1 MWIPRR
7 SRRKV
12 SHCFV
17 QRYCTKCSVGNFCMS
32 NSFGIFISSSGKS
45 EALNLLNW
53 KEGKYNKGRLI
64 YSLRMWWTFSWEMMG
79 HLECMHWYFM
89 SINKKEKIN
98 LRSLA
103 LYALGQVKQYWKCTL
118 AQLHTC
124 MKKCYPMRS
133 ITQSLSFNL
142 FLIWISSLCQV
153 CSCCCCSFCFV
164 YFLFFSQT
172 ILVEKELFLGHGQ
185 QNTGFKKQVKHLF
198 NPVVFHR
205 VSGSLAL
212 PKSI

>member
-17 QRYCTKCSVGNFCMS
+17 QRYCTKCSVGNFWMS

-89 SINKKEKIN
+89 SINKKEKN
-98 LRSLA
+98 KPTLFGALCSLTSKTVLKMHSRA
-103 LYALGQVKQYWKCTL
+103 ITHVYEKMLPHAK
-118 AQLHTC
+118 H
-124 MKKCYPMRS
+124 YP
-133 ITQSLSFNL
+133 ILVLQFVFNL
-142 FLIWISSLCQV
+142 NILIVSSLQ
-153 CSCCCCSFCFV
+153 
-164 YFLFFSQT
+164 L
-172 ILVEKELFLGHGQ
+172 LLL
-185 QNTGFKKQVKHLF
+185 
-198 NPVVFHR
+198 
-205 VSGSLAL
+205 
-212 PKSI
+212 